1 MKIKQAVRH
10 FGTQREI
17 ARILGLTEAAVSK
30 WKVRGTVV
38 PFKAALRLVRA
49 SEGELAIGL
58 KDYE

>member
-38 PFKAALRLVRA
+38 PFKPAMRLVRA